1 MQASWHLPRN
11 VSAGVGYKIGPDGKR
26 VKVDRFEYRRIP
38 RDIVRDI
45 ARCRLGGEGWGVKVQ
60 GKGECASSCATSD
73 GAEKAGKGGNA
84 REEGNGGKK

>member
-11 VSAGVGYKIGPDGKR
+11 VTVSAGMGYKIGPDGRR

-45 ARCRLGGEGWGVKVQ
+45 AIGCRLAGV
-60 GKGECASSCATSD
+60 
-73 GAEKAGKGGNA
+73 
-84 REEGNGGKK
+84 